1 MKFIFNSNEI
11 KTFFSIYWTTTLI
24 FIFHKSVLAGG
35 QIKKL
40 ASKLKKKSEA
50 LEKKNERKR
59 EDKSAAS
66 CVSTG
71 PTAPRM
77 PLGPAMSLPLS
88 GCVGV
93 HHTGRVHPGANSQW
107 LLLHTSRGPS
117 RQVVLDPEHPRG
129 PGGPAGAAAP
139 PGGQNSRRGNEQKKK
154 SSRRR
159 EGSTGLRST
168 RRSGLS
174 SAASKSQEA
183 AARTKEKGKRKEGG
197 GGEEED
203 GDIWGQRKAGRS
215 VQEEVTP

>member
-1 MKFIFNSNEI
+1 M
-11 KTFFSIYWTTTLI
+11 
-24 FIFHKSVLAGG
+24 
-35 QIKKL
+35 
-40 ASKLKKKSEA
+40 
-50 LEKKNERKR
+50 LEKKTEQKR
-59 EDKSAAS
+59 DDKSAAS

-139 PGGQNSRRGNEQKKK
+139 PGGQNSRRRNEQKKSPREEGRALWDDGRLADLVCLQRHQNLRK
-154 SSRRR
+154 QPYAQRRKGRGREKKEEEEEKRR
-159 EGSTGLRST
+159 E
-168 RRSGLS
+168 
-174 SAASKSQEA
+174 KSEG
-183 AARTKEKGKRKEGG
+183 KGKQ
-197 GGEEED
+197 EEEEVCS
-203 GDIWGQRKAGRS
+203 RK
-215 VQEEVTP
+215 